1 LEEDFLSL
9 SRFYQNGDQQYVV
22 GLFSPWQRFRRWL
35 PVRELGAVQGTQTR
49 NLRALI
55 RVKER
60 AASATGT
67 RP

>member
-1 LEEDFLSL
+1 MWSAYFH
-9 SRFYQNGDQQYVV
+9 RGNG
-22 GLFSPWQRFRRWL
+22 FRAGCR
-35 PVRELGAVQGTQTR
+35 VRELGAVQGAQTR

-55 RVKER
+55 QVKEH